1 VPHKCQRPGFL
12 PASALLSCKTY
23 EAVAYG
29 VTVIVAVEATE
40 AVTIPKSGSEE
51 VAAKEALNANDAV
64 GIEVLPVTNPPVT
77 NK

>member
-29 VTVIVAVEATE
+29 VTVIVAVVATE
-40 AVTIPKSGSEE
+40 DAFAAV
-51 VAAKEALNANDAV
+51 D
-64 GIEVLPVTNPPVT
+64 
-77 NK
+77 